1 MTLDERV
8 AEAAANAK
16 ENGYTFGSV
25 EVMAVDMATYCSDL
39 ESDLIVDIEKS
50 ITKQGLLS

>member
-16 ENGYTFGSV
+16 ENDYVFESA
-25 EVMAVDMATYCSDL
+25 EAMADDMVMCCADL
-39 ESDLIVDIEKS
+39 EDEDVDDVKASIIKQDL
-50 ITKQGLLS
+50 LY